1 MKLTNKAIKAF
12 TYRGGWDVRWDDAI
26 PGFGVRIYPS
36 GKKAFVASY
45 RTKVR
50 KRLMVLGRYGAD
62 LTLDQARDAARTAR
76 TEVRSGED
84 PVETRRK
91 AARGETFGDL
101 SRAYVEDY
109 AEPRKKSWKADRQ
122 RLERNI
128 PAGWKVRDARAIKQW
143 EVAKLH
149 REIGARAP
157 YEANRLLE
165 IIRRMYNI
173 APTLIAIDGGIE
185 NPTRGVEKFRERSRK
200 RWVKPEELPPLAQAI
215 DSEPNIF
222 VRAAIWLYLLTGA
235 RRSEL
240 LSARWEDIDWQRGK
254 LRLPDT
260 KSGDEQLVT
269 LNGPALAILQAIP

>member
-1 MKLTNKAIKAF
+1 M
-12 TYRGGWDVRWDDAI
+12 RWDDAI

-128 PAGWKVRDARAIKQW
+128 PAGWKDRDARAIKQW

-215 DSEPNIF
+215 DAEPNIF

-235 RRSEL
+235 PRSEL

-260 KSGDEQLVT
+260 KSGDEQFVT